1 MLNPDSLSPSL
12 PRHATDLQLKP
23 MRSQQF
29 KRGDQVAWVPQAF
42 EAFLTA
48 HEASLPKAGSSDAG
62 AGVGIDDDADADAD
76 ADGTPAMQYVPSL
89 RSRLMRRPADGT
101 ANAATV
107 ERVERTEVPGLTLLH
122 LRRLEGALAP
132 HPRASAES
140 GAESGVDTAVSDDG
154 EGGAE
159 AAACSS
165 SASSTATYVLPVLS
179 RRHANVD
186 QHVLPLSAY
195 KEALERCARSPH
207 VAVPFASGESAS
219 TEEIWEGRAFDQSAV
234 FDPERYPCSLYKSL
248 HCVWYRQL
256 KKTGKNKLGDHWLF
270 DDEQT
275 DNFQS
280 PWDTVPSSCHATWRS
295 AYPVLAKYVKPRT
308 RRGVVKPSALVD
320 APESMELD
328 FQGCRDL
335 EDVDQPDVMQRVLKR
350 LLSNEACL
358 MFFHPVPLSE
368 VDYHTKVKE
377 PISLSEIVAKVEA
390 QSYSGS
396 YHAFHSDVELL
407 LSNAFLYHDDHSA

>member
-1 MLNPDSLSPSL
+1 
-12 PRHATDLQLKP
+12 

-48 HEASLPKAGSSDAG
+48 HEASLPKAGAAADAPDPD
-62 AGVGIDDDADADAD
+62 ADARADADAE
-76 ADGTPAMQYVPSL
+76 GTPAMQYVPSL
-89 RSRLMRRPADGT
+89 RSRVMRRPADGT

-107 ERVERTEVPGLTLLH
+107 ERVERTQVPGLTLLH
-122 LRRLEGALAP
+122 LRHLEGALAL
-132 HPRASAES
+132 HPRVSAES

-154 EGGAE
+154 ERSAE
-159 AAACSS
+159 AASS
-165 SASSTATYVLPVLS
+165 SSSSTSTYVLPVLS
-179 RRHANVD
+179 RRHADVD
-186 QHVLPLSAY
+186 QHVLPLGTY

-377 PISLSEIVAKVEA
+377 PISLS
-390 QSYSGS
+390 
-396 YHAFHSDVELL
+396 
-407 LSNAFLYHDDHSA
+407 